1 MTNCLIIFTRNPELG
16 KGKRRLAATLG
27 DEKALEIYK
36 FLLDHT
42 RSITK
47 NIYGVKQV
55 WYSERV
61 HKDDDWDNLAY
72 EKYQQQG
79 NDLGE
84 RMRFAFEQALERHQS
99 VIIIGSDMYDLTALE
114 IDDAFKKL
122 NEKDAVIGPAMDGGY
137 YLLGFRDKIPNGIFE
152 NKDWGTSTVLE
163 KTLKDLEGLDY
174 AMLEE
179 RNDVDTEDDVKDHP
193 DFQLLLD

>member
-36 FLLDHT
+36 FLLEHT
-42 RSITK
+42 RTITR

-55 WYSERV
+55 WYSENV
-61 HKDDDWDNLAY
+61 HKEDDWDNLVY
-72 EKYQQQG
+72 EKFEQKG
-79 NDLGE
+79 EDLGA
-84 RMRFAFEQALERHQS
+84 RMEYAFTQALKKHEN

-114 IDDAFKKL
+114 IDEAFKKL
-122 NEKDAVIGPAMDGGY
+122 NDHDAVIGPAEDGGY
-137 YLLGFRDKIPNGIFE
+137 YLLGFKQNIPEGIFK

-163 KTLKDLEGLDY
+163 ETLQNLQDLNY
-174 AMLEE
+174 VKLEE
-179 RNDVDTEDDVKDHP
+179 RNDVDTEADIRNHP
-193 DFQLLLD
+193 DFQILLN

>member
-16 KGKRRLAATLG
+16 KGKRRLAATVG

-36 FLLDHT
+36 FLLEHT

-55 WYSERV
+55 WYSEEV
-61 HKDDDWDNLAY
+61 HEDDDWDNLAY
-72 EKYQQQG
+72 EKYQQKG
-79 NDLGE
+79 EDLGA
-84 RMRFAFEQALERHQS
+84 RMKYAFEKALERHES
-99 VIIIGSDMYDLTALE
+99 VIIIGSDMYDLSALE

-122 NEKDAVIGPAMDGGY
+122 NEKDAIIGPATDGGY
-137 YLLGFRDKIPNGIFE
+137 YLLGFKNKIPHGIFE

-163 KTLKDLEGLDY
+163 ETLKDLKNLDY
-174 AMLEE
+174 VMLEE
-179 RNDVDTEDDVKDHP
+179 RNDVDTEDDIKDHP
-193 DFQLLLD
+193 DFQILLN

>member
-36 FLLDHT
+36 FLLEHT

-61 HKDDDWDNLAY
+61 YENDDWDSLAY
-72 EKYQQQG
+72 EKYEQKG
-79 NDLGE
+79 EDLGQ
-84 RMRFAFEQALERHQS
+84 RMKHAFEQAFKKHES
-99 VIIIGSDMYDLTALE
+99 VIIIGSDMYDLSALE
-114 IDDAFKKL
+114 IDEAFKKL
-122 NEKDAVIGPAMDGGY
+122 NDHDAVIGPAEDGGY
-137 YLLGFRDKIPNGIFE
+137 YLLGFNGKVPAGVFE
-152 NKDWGTSTVLE
+152 NKEWGTSSVLAE
-163 KTLKDLEGLDY
+163 TLKDLKSLNYATLD
-174 AMLEE
+174 E
-179 RNDVDTEDDVKDHP
+179 RNDVDTEEDIKDHP
-193 DFQLLLD
+193 DFQLLLN